1 MEETTFKAEDALKP
15 SPTYRSELV
24 AAKRKAA
31 KPLLWVAIASIVM
44 LFAGLTSAYVV
55 RADNGNWLLFNL
67 PNAFFLSTAVIITS
81 SITLFMAV
89 RMAKKNHKTGTIIGV
104 LLTFILGIVFTYTQ
118 FAGYHELTAK
128 GIVFAG
134 KYSNAAGSFLYA
146 LTGLHLAH
154 LFGGLI
160 SLFVTLINSMRGKYN
175 AENTLGLELTS
186 IYWHFLDIFWVYL
199 FLFLYYIR

>member
-1 MEETTFKAEDALKP
+1 MEETYKP
-15 SPTYRSELV
+15 SPNYKQELA

-67 PNAFFLSTAVIITS
+67 PNAFYLSTAVIVAS
-81 SITLFMAV
+81 SITLFMSLQL
-89 RMAKKNHKTGTIIGV
+89 AKKGNKTGTIIGV
-104 LLTFILGIVFTYTQ
+104 LLTFILGIVFTFTQ
-118 FAGYHELTAK
+118 FAGYSELTAK

-146 LTGLHLAH
+146 LTGLHLLH

-160 SLFVTLINSMRGKYN
+160 SLFVTLINSMRGKYTVG
-175 AENTLGLELTS
+175 NTLGLELTS
-186 IYWHFLDIFWVYL
+186 IYWHFLDILWVYL

>member
-1 MEETTFKAEDALKP
+1 MEETYKP
-15 SPTYRSELV
+15 SPTYKSELA

-31 KPLLWVAIASIVM
+31 KPLLWIGIVSIVM

-67 PNAFFLSTAVIITS
+67 PNAFFLSTALIVAS
-81 SITLFMAV
+81 SITLFMALQ
-89 RMAKKNHKTGTIIGV
+89 MAKKNSKAGTVIGV
-104 LLTFILGIVFTYTQ
+104 LLTFGLGIAFTFTQ
-118 FAGYHELTAK
+118 FTGWNELTAK
-128 GIVFAG
+128 GVVFAG

-160 SLFVTLINSMRGKYN
+160 SLFVTLINSLRGKYT
-175 AENTLGLELTS
+175 EGNTLGLELTS
-186 IYWHFLDIFWVYL
+186 IYWHFLDILWVYL